1 VRWHRQ
7 GRGGRGETSE
17 GQDGAGEGREGS
29 ELHLSCPGKGR
40 GGSKVVSL
48 LTALEPAKPKTIM
61 PAGVASLQNC
71 RLDHL
76 CPLQHSL
83 PPFRYVCSLSHL
95 FTCLNVPPHPV
106 PLSTSPILR
115 LDHFVQSPLHSLPPL
130 LCCNL
135 SASSFASLCLSQYPP
150 FHIPPPPIHLIPLQ
164 PLGWTISSLR
174 LTAALTSTDTLQVYV
189 GAAFASLSP
198 VPHAAMCSSLPP
210 PHLKVHSL
218 ALRGFPVIS
227 VIHILACRGIS
238 WSRHVNGA

>member
-106 PLSTSPILR
+106 PLSTSPIIR
-115 LDHFVQSPLHSLPPL
+115 LDHFDTFNLHCTHFHPCYVATSQPHLLHLFACPNIPPSTSPFLPSTFYHSNLWVGPFHHLGSLP
-130 LCCNL
+130 
-135 SASSFASLCLSQYPP
+135 
-150 FHIPPPPIHLIPLQ
+150 H
-164 PLGWTISSLR
+164 
-174 LTAALTSTDTLQVYV
+174 
-189 GAAFASLSP
+189 
-198 VPHAAMCSSLPP
+198 LPP
-210 PHLKVHSL
+210 WTP
-218 ALRGFPVIS
+218 
-227 VIHILACRGIS
+227 
-238 WSRHVNGA
+238 SRST